1 MDARTKSEHDDDGN
15 GDSAGGNRHRFPMN
29 ALRALLTR
37 SVTTLIT
44 LFGVAVIVF
53 VVIRIAP
60 GDPISMM
67 LPPGASEADIERL
80 RAFYGLDKSIL
91 QQFLIWL
98 GSVLEGNFGTSISL
112 RQNVLSIVLNR
123 LPATLELSFLALV
136 IANVLGTTLA
146 FVATRWRETPA
157 ETCVDVAS
165 GIALSVPDFL
175 WGLALILT
183 FGVAFPFFEIS
194 GRVSPRLEL
203 PFATQ
208 FYLVESLLRFRFDI
222 TADLLKHMTMPA
234 LALALPF
241 AAVIAQLLKASLK
254 EAMAQDYVMLA
265 RTKGFSESRV
275 IIRDALRNAIL
286 PTLTLTGVQLTFLI
300 GGTVIVERIFS
311 YEGLGNLAIDAVIN
325 RDLPLI
331 QGIVLLF
338 AVIFVCINLG
348 VDILYA
354 LLNPRLRHG

>member
-1 MDARTKSEHDDDGN
+1 
-15 GDSAGGNRHRFPMN
+15 MN
-29 ALRALLTR
+29 VLRGILTR

-53 VVIRIAP
+53 VVIRVAP
-60 GDPISMM
+60 GDPIAMM
-67 LPPGASEADIERL
+67 LPPGASQADIERL
-80 RAFYGLDKSIL
+80 RALYGLDKSIFE
-91 QQFLIWL
+91 QFVIWL

-112 RQNVLSIVLNR
+112 RQNVLVVVLNR
-123 LPATLELSFLALV
+123 LPATLELSLLALL
-136 IANVLGTTLA
+136 IAVVVGTLLA

-157 ETCVDVAS
+157 ETGVDVVS
-165 GIALSVPDFL
+165 GVALSVPDFL

-183 FGVAFPFFEIS
+183 FGVAFPLFEIS
-194 GRVSPRLEL
+194 GRVSPRLDL
-203 PFATQ
+203 PFVSQ
-208 FYLVESLLRFRFDI
+208 FYLVESLLRLRLDI
-222 TADLLKHMTMPA
+222 TADLLNHMIMPA
-234 LALALPF
+234 LALALPL
-241 AAVIAQLLKASLK
+241 AAVIAQLLKSSLK

-275 IIRDALRNAIL
+275 ILRDALRNAML

-338 AVIFVCINLG
+338 ALLFVGINLA
-348 VDILYA
+348 VDVLYA